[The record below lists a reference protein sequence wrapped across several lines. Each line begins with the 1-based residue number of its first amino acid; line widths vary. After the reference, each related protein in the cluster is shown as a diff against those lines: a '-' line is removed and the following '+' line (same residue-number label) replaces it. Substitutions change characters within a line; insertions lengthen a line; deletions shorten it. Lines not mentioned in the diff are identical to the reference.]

1 MPGAYC
7 NLLYHFVYSTKE
19 RRPLI
24 APATKP
30 RLREYIRGILK
41 KDEGEL
47 LELDGVA
54 DHVHLLVRLHPA
66 CALANALRMIKANSS
81 KWMNETA
88 RRGPRFA
95 WQEGY
100 AAFTVSQSQV
110 PRLLTYIRGQE
121 KHHRRVDFRNELIAL
136 LRRNRIA
143 FDERY
148 LL

>member
-7 NLLYHFVYSTKE
+7 NLLYHFVYGTKE

-66 CALANALRMIKANSS
+66 CAVADALRMIKANSS

-95 WQEGY
+95 WQEG
-100 AAFTVSQSQV
+100 
-110 PRLLTYIRGQE
+110 
-121 KHHRRVDFRNELIAL
+121 
-136 LRRNRIA
+136 
-143 FDERY
+143 
-148 LL
+148 